1 MRRSELGR
9 LRLLRE
15 ERERKRKEQ
24 EAEREEPKEEAPI
37 PKPVL
42 ASELRRLGE
51 QRAERARLER
61 ERPIRRR
68 TPTPSPPKV
77 NVVRNRAITDI
88 NDNIT
93 PIITEEVN
101 DLEPIAL
108 SFANNA
114 DGRNIEG
121 MLKDLERFEM
131 SLVNITDLLKQFN
144 KKILDVFGKTKAQQD
159 IKIIVNETFK
169 PDDISKAV
177 VAALRLLE
185 GAAEAT
191 LEVRFDV
198 PGAKQPLEI
207 LQRIQELGQKT
218 FREYKARPIEIEMD
232 VSKDVEMAKML
243 AGGAPQELKSRFD
256 PIGGVDSGIGLSRR
270 RGGLTRPIP
279 EVPSRG
285 LALEDALSIVDEY
298 TDVDDATLRAILLAR
313 GFDEVTVREALKKK
327 RGEGPLMPSSP
338 RRRRPLPAWFS
349 TERPT
354 LPAVILPPPSINMLT
369 VKDLVNIA
377 KTNGLTE
384 YRRKTKPNLIR
395 YLEANIDRSILAN
408 AVRAKMHNYKF
419 TNIPVI
425 QTI

>member
-24 EAEREEPKEEAPI
+24 EAEKAEEPKEEVPI
-37 PKPVL
+37 PKPIL
-42 ASELRRLGE
+42 ASELRRLRE
-51 QRAERARLER
+51 QREERARLER

-93 PIITEEVN
+93 PGITAEVN
-101 DLEPIAL
+101 DLELIAL

-121 MLKDLERFEM
+121 MLKDLERFEV
-131 SLVNITDLLKQFN
+131 SLVNVTDLLKQFN
-144 KKILDVFGKTKAQQD
+144 EKILDVFGKTKAQQD

-169 PDDISKAV
+169 LDDISKAV

-191 LEVRFDV
+191 LEVRFDIS
-198 PGAKQPLEI
+198 GAKQPLQI

-218 FREYKARPIEIEMD
+218 FSEYKARPIEIEMD
-232 VSKDVEMAKML
+232 VSKDLEMAKML
-243 AGGAPQELKSRFD
+243 ASGAPQELKSRFD
-256 PIGGVDSGIGLSRR
+256 PIGGIDPGIGLSRR
-270 RGGLTRPIP
+270 RGGVIRS
-279 EVPSRG
+279 EVPRSE
-285 LALEDALSIVDEY
+285 LTLENAISIVDKS
-298 TDVDDATLRAILLAR
+298 TDVDEATLRAILLAS
-313 GFDEVTVREALKKK
+313 GFNVATISKALKKK
-327 RGEGPLMPSSP
+327 RDEGLPSPSI
-338 RRRRPLPAWFS
+338 RRRPLPDWFS
-349 TERPT
+349 TVRPEG
-354 LPAVILPPPSINMLT
+354 PAVILPRPNINMLT
-369 VKDLVNIA
+369 MTELANIA

-384 YRRKTKPNLIR
+384 YRRKSKPNLIR

-419 TNIPVI
+419 TKIPVI